1 MKNSLL
7 TCALFLM
14 GLFVVN
20 TASAQCAKSASA
32 DKACC
37 ASKASSTASVDTESK
52 ALLTAMAEQG
62 VSKTV
67 CEKSGTV
74 SYFISNASPDG
85 AEASAQ
91 QEVAFDE
98 KLGLFVNVS
107 PKKACC
113 AKGSA
118 EAKACDKKEAAT
130 GKACCAAK
138 ADKSTK

>member
-1 MKNSLL
+1 MKKSIL
-7 TCALFLM
+7 TCALFVM

-20 TASAQCAKSASA
+20 TATAQCAKSASA
-32 DKACC
+32 NKSCC
-37 ASKASSTASVDTESK
+37 ASKASSSVSVDTDSK

-62 VSKTV
+62 VSKKV

-74 SYFISNASPDG
+74 SYFISNDSPDG

-118 EAKACDKKEAAT
+118 EAKACDKKEAST

-138 ADKSTK
+138 AEKQTK